1 MAQKT
6 NDPKLTDYSVTDALA
21 LIDRRFGKDRL
32 LRDLSTPTERLVTA
46 YYLQSRWGYER
57 YNPHAAMHMALS
69 DDGKYTHDGLR
80 AQADTVIAEAR
91 KIGARRILEL
101 GCGQAFNARVIAEA
115 LPEVEVVAT
124 DLIEAHITKANERGA
139 HLPNFR
145 AVRSSFTE
153 LPVDLGQFDL
163 IFAVETLCH
172 SPEIDAVIERVKA
185 RLAPGGTF
193 MFHDAFRRTDWES
206 KSDDLKEALV
216 LNELCLAVP
225 HGYAVWGTWEDALAR
240 AGFTDVTTEDI
251 SMQGLGTC
259 RRLGRVGLK
268 FLTQWKYRLLR
279 PFVPKHLA
287 RNAVAGFLGIY
298 IMYGGAVDPA
308 SQNGITRYGLI
319 RAVGPK
325 AV

>member
-1 MAQKT
+1 MAHRKGE
-6 NDPKLTDYSVTDALA
+6 PKLAAYSIEDALA
-21 LIDRRFGKDRL
+21 LIDRRFGIERL
-32 LRDLSTPTERLVTA
+32 LRTTPDDTESVVTR

-57 YNPHAAMHMALS
+57 YNPGAAMHMALS
-69 DDGKYTHDGLR
+69 DDGRYHEERLR
-80 AQADTVIAEAR
+80 AQAERVIEEAR
-91 KIGARRILEL
+91 RIGAKRILEL
-101 GCGQAFNARVIAEA
+101 GCGQAFNARVIAAE
-115 LPEVEVVAT
+115 LPQVEVVAT
-124 DLIEAHITKANERGA
+124 DLIDEHIDRANARGA
-139 HLPNFR
+139 DLPNFR

-153 LPVDLGQFDL
+153 LPDDLGQFDL

-172 SPEIDAVIERVKA
+172 APDIAPVIERIKT
-185 RLAPGGTF
+185 RLAPRGTF
-193 MFHDAFRRTDWES
+193 MFYDAFRRTDWES

-308 SQNGITRYGLI
+308 SENGITRYGLI

>member
-1 MAQKT
+1 MAQKK
-6 NDPKLTDYSVTDALA
+6 NGPKLADYSVADALA
-21 LIDRRFGKDRL
+21 LIDRRFGIDKLMRGMA
-32 LRDLSTPTERLVTA
+32 TPTERLVTS

-57 YNPHAAMHMALS
+57 YNEQAAMHMALS
-69 DDGKYTHDGLR
+69 DDGKYSHDRLR
-80 AQADTVIAEAR
+80 AQAETVIEEAR
-91 KIGARRILEL
+91 RIGAKRILEL

-124 DLIEAHITKANERGA
+124 DLIEAHIAKANDRGA

-153 LPVDLGQFDL
+153 LPDELGQFDL

-172 SPEIDAVIERVKA
+172 SPVVDPVIERVKA

-193 MFHDAFRRTDWES
+193 MFHDAFRRADWQDQSEDM
-206 KSDDLKEALV
+206 KRALV

-225 HGYAVWGTWEDALAR
+225 HGYYVEGTWEAALSA
-240 AGFTDVTTEDI
+240 AGFTDVSYDDL

-259 RRLGRVGLK
+259 RRLGRVGLR
-268 FLTQWKYRLLR
+268 FLTEWKFRALR
-279 PFVPKHLA
+279 RVVPKHLA

-298 IMYGGAVDPA
+298 IMYGGAKDPK
-308 SQNGITRYGLI
+308 SENGITRYGLV
-319 RAVGPK
+319 RAVGPR
-325 AV
+325 VD